1 MQSKKE
7 KINTFKLMCPHTQ
20 IAELIRKY
28 SKDLRIN
35 NFTRTGSNIQ
45 RGNLVSATKRAE
57 IPCHVQ
63 DGVGKRGKRDVL
75 SRTPGSTVKV
85 SGISAE
91 KHLGAPLR
99 AILSTRS

>member
-1 MQSKKE
+1 
-7 KINTFKLMCPHTQ
+7 MCPHIQ

>member
-1 MQSKKE
+1 
-7 KINTFKLMCPHTQ
+7 MCPHTQ

-63 DGVGKRGKRDVL
+63 DGVGKRDVL